1 MVRLVDG
8 PLDADGHPA
17 LLIEDAGRPTLGR
30 RILDEGRLTLEQLEN
45 YGRDLFEVVAYLE
58 IAGCSTATS
67 SPTTS
72 ACAKTAATAVGTL
85 CCSTSP
91 LSNEPLDRV
100 RSGTHGYLDPFLGHG
115 GRLQFDSAAER
126 FAVAATLFEMATGTR
141 PEWGDG
147 RSNPATD
154 RRRGV
159 PHRVDVRARGR
170 RRR

>member
-1 MVRLVDG
+1 MFHRDIKPDNLGVREDRADRSRHLV
-8 PLDADGHPA
+8 
-17 LLIEDAGRPTLGR
+17 
-30 RILDEGRLTLEQLEN
+30 
-45 YGRDLFEVVAYLE
+45 LFDF
-58 IAGCSTATS
+58 S
-67 SPTTS
+67 
-72 ACAKTAATAVGTL
+72 
-85 CCSTSP
+85 

-147 RSNPATD
+147 RSTPPLIPD
-154 RRRGV
+154 DV
-159 PHRVDVRARGR
+159 HLDRVDVRARGR